1 MKLLIADDSKEFC
14 DSLHSIFTSQG
25 WDAEIAT
32 TTDQAL
38 DIVARKAPALDLV
51 LLDIEFCGETRTGMD
66 VLEYIRKQY
75 PLLPVVMIS
84 GKGTLEI
91 AVRATKLGAENFID
105 KATINSDYLIEVVR
119 QAARY
124 RHPQP
129 EKQEL
134 LNFLASHGIIAQS
147 DVMVDVAD
155 KILRYGR
162 TDINVLITGETGT
175 GKRLVANALH
185 AVSRRNKKK
194 FVVVDIPNIPHDLFQ
209 AELFGCVRGAYTGA
223 VADRRG
229 FFHEA
234 DGGTL
239 FLDEIGD
246 LHPSLQA
253 NLLVPIQDKLFYRV
267 GSTTPEHADIRFISA
282 TDRDLVTAIK
292 ENRFRDQLY
301 YRLREVEITL
311 PPLRE
316 RREDIPLIAHH
327 TIKQLNTGSQYPKA
341 LTPRA
346 EEYLMSLSWPG
357 NVRELIS
364 VIRAAYAHVG
374 EQELITEATIREI
387 TRMAVPAFS
396 FASLTPEAVDANG
409 KNLDHAVAVAERT
422 ALVNALTQT
431 KGNVTKAAALLGK
444 SRETVYAL
452 LRKYGIKASDFRR
465 NN

>member
-14 DSLHSIFTSQG
+14 DSLHSIVTNQG
-25 WDAEIAT
+25 WYADIAT

-38 DIVARKAPALDLV
+38 DIIARKAPALDLV
-51 LLDIEFCGETRTGMD
+51 LLDIEFCGETRSGMD

-105 KATINSDYLIEVVR
+105 KATITTERLLEVVR

-124 RHPQP
+124 HHPQP
-129 EKQEL
+129 KKQEL

-175 GKRLVANALH
+175 GKRLVANAIH

-194 FVVVDIPNIPHDLFQ
+194 LVVVDIPNIPHELFQ
-209 AELFGCVRGAYTGA
+209 TELFGCVRGAYTGA
-223 VADRRG
+223 TTDRRG

-234 DGGTL
+234 DGGTI

-246 LHPSLQA
+246 LSPSLQA

-282 TDRDLVTAIK
+282 TDRDLVKAIS
-292 ENRFRDQLY
+292 EQRFRDQLY

-327 TIKQLNTGSQYPKA
+327 TIKRLNAGNQYPKA

-346 EEYLMSLSWPG
+346 EEYLTSLSWPG

-364 VIRAAYAHVG
+364 VIRAAYAYVG

-387 TRMAVPAFS
+387 TRTAVATPSFTPA
-396 FASLTPEAVDANG
+396 AIEPAEING
-409 KNLDHAVAVAERT
+409 KNLDYFVAAAERT
-422 ALVNALTQT
+422 ALINALTQT

-444 SRETVYAL
+444 SRETVYGL
-452 LRKYGIKASDFRR
+452 LRKYEVRASDFRG
-465 NN
+465 